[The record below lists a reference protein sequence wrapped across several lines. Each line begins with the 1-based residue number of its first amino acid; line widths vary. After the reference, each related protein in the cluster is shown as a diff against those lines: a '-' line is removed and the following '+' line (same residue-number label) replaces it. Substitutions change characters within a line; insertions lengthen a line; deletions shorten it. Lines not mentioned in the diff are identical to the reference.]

1 MIWRMDVTLSERS
14 LERIREKVESGSFAN
29 ADAVIE
35 QALALLDER
44 EREYGEWL
52 QAEVAKSQASVAAG
66 RVSRIDDEFFNRIRD
81 HFGLPRRD
89 FDGWQRRS
97 ASS

>member
-1 MIWRMDVTLSERS
+1 MTRPGVRRRYDGRVDVTLSERS
-14 LERIREKVESGSFAN
+14 LERIREKVESGSFAD

-52 QAEVAKSQASVAAG
+52 RAEVAKAKDHPRAG
-66 RVSRIDDEFFNRIRD
+66 ETVLYDHAFRACLWAIIDSKTER
-81 HFGLPRRD
+81 
-89 FDGWQRRS
+89 
-97 ASS
+97 